1 MKFPRIT
8 LNLCAI
14 AIGSSLTCT
23 VLAANLGLSDTPL
36 FAGSTAAPLTLMVMG
51 RDHKLYY
58 EAYNDASD
66 LDGDGTIDV
75 GYKPD
80 DINYYGYFGSRLCY
94 SYNSGSRVF
103 IPSATANDKKCSGA
117 WSGDFLNYLTTS
129 RIDALRK
136 VFYGGLRSTDNASE
150 TILERSFIPQDA
162 HSWGKEY
169 TSIAVNGYDIRDYT
183 PLSLPAT
190 GTRHLFVNTTT
201 TSNGAPFLRVLN
213 DSSFRIWN
221 WVSKERPVADSTCVN
236 NSGNSVNCAA
246 SPSVI
251 TDYTVRNQVC
261 VSTALKE
268 ENCQLYSGGTYK
280 PVGILQE
287 FGENESMLF
296 GLLTGS
302 YAKNTS
308 GGVLRKNIGSFTDE
322 INAATGQF
330 TDITGIVGTID
341 KLMTTGF
348 DYGSHSYNSNCGWI
362 TNRAINEGECR
373 MWGNPIGEMMYE
385 GLRYFSGKSG
395 PTSAY
400 AISSSGNDDANLGL
414 PLPAWT
420 NPYSVNS
427 QCAKPFEIV
436 ISDINPSFDTDQL
449 PGVNSNFGSFSG
461 DLSGLNVEALA
472 NTISANEP
480 DVSGQKF
487 IGQVGGTTD
496 GAPTA
501 KSVTSLGNIRGL
513 APEEPTK
520 KGGYYSASVAYYGK
534 MTDINSI
541 EGNQFVDTFS
551 VALASPLPKIEIPVG
566 DTIITLVPFAKSVG
580 GSNISPVQGDFQP
593 TNTIVDFYIDSLT
606 ANSGSFRINYEDVE
620 QGADHDMDA
629 IVKYEYTVN
638 NDNTV
643 TIQLTSTYAAGG
655 IIQHMGYVIS
665 GTTNDGTYL
674 EVRDIDTAA
683 GSDPDYFL
691 DTPPAESPGG
701 NWNDSTALPLTAT
714 RTFTPNPS
722 ANSASLLNNPLW
734 YAAKWGGYVESEI
747 DANNKPD
754 KSIEWDKDNNGDPD
768 NYFLVT
774 NALNLKTQLTTAFN
788 EIIDRSASGSSAA
801 LNSGELNTDTM
812 LYRPQ
817 FNTSG
822 WTGELSAFSVNA
834 VAPASSGDTPL
845 GAISATPNWVA
856 SQKLPAPT
864 LRRIITH
871 DGTANDGTNGT
882 RFSWS
887 APGLSNDQKAI
898 LDKNINGVT
907 DNNGQARL
915 NFIRGDRSNE
925 GSPFRVREGILGDL
939 VNSSPVFVG
948 APDAFYPES
957 WASGSETDYETFATS
972 NRTRTPVIYIGGN
985 DGMLHGFN
993 ADTGVELMAYIPKTI
1008 FSNLSALTSP
1018 SYSHK
1023 FYADGTPTVVDAF
1036 LGGSW
1041 RTILSAGLNKGGQG
1055 IYTLDVTNPNSFSSM
1070 SANIVKWEFTDT
1082 DDSDLGYTYG
1092 QPAIIRMKNGMWVA
1106 AFGNGYNNTENDDAA
1121 STTGNAVL
1129 YIVNLANGNLIKKFD
1144 TGVGTAQDPQSLS
1157 RPNGM
1162 ASPSPVDLDGDS
1174 IVDVI
1179 YAGDLFGNLWKIDVS
1194 NVDVEQWDFAFK
1206 QNENNIPFFVAKGT
1220 GGLIQPITSALEV
1233 GPGPDANEVL
1243 IYFGTGKYLETS
1255 DNSIIAA
1262 QRQSFYGVID
1272 RGGSISNSRAA
1283 LLEQTVVKTV
1293 TETCTNNDGVDVSCV
1308 LRVTSKNS
1316 YAKPSPESGWYLDLP
1331 DMGERVVSTPTLRGE
1346 RILFVSL
1353 IPSGEQCGASGDG
1366 WLMELSALDGK
1377 RLLESPFDIDGDK
1390 AFTSN
1395 DFVDVGTTSDPY
1407 RAPVSGM
1414 KYLDGAPAGI
1424 PSILTDKTRGKEY
1437 KYTQLSSGGTNII
1450 VENPDDLSVGRQS
1463 WRILQ
1468 QK

>member
-1 MKFPRIT
+1 MKFQRVI
-8 LNLCAI
+8 LNFSGIIVSFC
-14 AIGSSLTCT
+14 
-23 VLAANLGLSDTPL
+23 LAANGYTANLGLSDTPL
-36 FAGSTAAPLTLMVMG
+36 FAGTTAAPLTLMVMG

-66 LDGDGTIDV
+66 LDGDGILDV

-80 DINYYGYFGSRLCY
+80 DINYYGYFGTNLCY
-94 SYNSGSRVF
+94 SYDSGAQVF
-103 IPSATANDKKCSGA
+103 SPTATTTNKKCSGA
-117 WSGDFLNYLTTS
+117 WSGDFLNYVTTS

-136 VFYGGLRSTDNASE
+136 VFYGGLRSTDSAGE

-162 HSWGKEY
+162 HSWGKEF

-183 PLSLPAT
+183 PMGIPTA

-221 WVSKERPVADSTCVN
+221 WVSKERPVADSTCI
-236 NSGNSVNCAA
+236 NSSGDTVNCAIA
-246 SPSVI
+246 PSVI
-251 TDYTVRNQVC
+251 TDYTVRNKVC
-261 VSTALKE
+261 VSSSLKAA
-268 ENCQLYSGGTYK
+268 NCQLYSSGSYK

-308 GGVLRKNIGSFTDE
+308 GGVLRKNIGSITDE

-341 KLMTTGF
+341 RLMTIGF
-348 DYGSHSYNSNCGWI
+348 DYASNSYNSNCGWI

-373 MWGNPIGEMMYE
+373 MWGNPVGEMMYE

-395 PTSAY
+395 PTPAY
-400 AISSSGNDDANLGL
+400 AISSSGNDDASLGL

-420 NPYSVNS
+420 NPYATYS

-436 ISDINPSFDTDQL
+436 ISDINPSYDTDQL

-461 DLSGLNVEALA
+461 DLTGLNVENLA

-480 DVSGQKF
+480 DVTGQKF
-487 IGQVGGTTD
+487 IGQVNGTSD

-513 APEEPTK
+513 SPEEPTK
-520 KGGYYSASVAYYGK
+520 KGGYYSASVAYFGK
-534 MTDINSI
+534 ITDINSV
-541 EGNQFVDTFS
+541 EGEQFVDTFS
-551 VALASPLPKIEIPVG
+551 IALASPLPKIEIPVNG
-566 DTIITLVPFAKSVG
+566 KTITLVPFAKSVG
-580 GSNISPVQGDFQP
+580 GSSISPISGDFQP
-593 TNTIVDFYIDSLT
+593 TNTIVDFYVDSLS
-606 ANSGSFRINYEDVE
+606 ASSGRFRINYEDVE

-629 IVKYEYTVN
+629 IVQYEYTVN

-643 TIQLTSTYAAGG
+643 TITLTSTYAAGG

-691 DTPPAESPGG
+691 DTPPNENPGG
-701 NWNDSTALPLTAT
+701 NWSDSTALPLTAT
-714 RTFTPNPS
+714 RIFTPNPL

-734 YAAKWGGYVESEI
+734 YAAKWGGYVESTA
-747 DANNKPD
+747 DSNNKPD
-754 KSIEWDKDNNGDPD
+754 QLSEWDKDNNGDPD

-788 EIIDRSASGSSAA
+788 EIIDRGASGSSAA
-801 LNSGELNTDTM
+801 LSSGELNTDTM
-812 LYRPQ
+812 LYKPQ

-822 WTGELSAFSVNA
+822 WTGELSAYSVNA
-834 VAPASSGDTPL
+834 IAPANSGDTPL
-845 GAISATPNWVA
+845 GAVNTTASWVA
-856 SQKLPAPT
+856 SEQLPSASI
-864 LRRIITH
+864 RKIMTH
-871 DGTANDGTNGT
+871 DGAANDGSNGT
-882 RFSWS
+882 PFLWS
-887 APGLSNDQKAI
+887 APGLSGAQKAI
-898 LDKNINGVT
+898 LDKTSSGVT

-925 GSPFRVREGILGDL
+925 GSPFRTREGILGDM

-957 WASGSETDYETFATS
+957 WGSGSESSYESFATS
-972 NRTRTPVIYIGGN
+972 KSTRTQVVYIGGN

-993 ADTGVELMAYIPKTI
+993 AETGVELFAYIPKSV
-1008 FSNLSALTSP
+1008 FSNLSALTTP
-1018 SYSHK
+1018 GYNHK
-1023 FYADGTPTVVDAF
+1023 YYADGTPTVVDAF
-1036 LGGSW
+1036 YGGSW
-1041 RTILSAGLNKGGQG
+1041 HTTLSAGLNKGGQG
-1055 IYTLDVTNPNSFSSM
+1055 IYTLDVTDPGTFSAM
-1070 SANIVKWEFTDT
+1070 SSSIVRWEFTDA

-1092 QPAIIRMKNGMWVA
+1092 QPAIIRMQNNKWA
-1106 AFGNGYNNTENDDAA
+1106 AVFGNGYNNTQNDGSV

-1129 YIVNLANGNLIKKFD
+1129 YIVDLADGSLIRKLD
-1144 TGVGTAQDPQSLS
+1144 TGVGTAQDPLSLS

-1174 IVDVI
+1174 IVDAI
-1179 YAGDLFGNLWKIDVS
+1179 YVGDLFGNLWKINVS
-1194 NVDVEQWDFAFK
+1194 NADAAQWDFAFK
-1206 QNENNIPFFVAKGT
+1206 LSGNNLPFFVAKDSSDV
-1220 GGLIQPITSALEV
+1220 IQPITSALEV
-1233 GPGPDANEVL
+1233 GPGPDTDEVL
-1243 IYFGTGKYLETS
+1243 IYFGTGKYLETK
-1255 DNSIIAA
+1255 DNTIVGA
-1262 QRQSFYGVID
+1262 QTQSFYGVID
-1272 RGGSISNSRAA
+1272 RGINITTGRNA
-1283 LLEQTVVKTV
+1283 LLAQTVLQTV
-1293 TETCTNNDGVDVSCV
+1293 SQTCTNNDGDDISCL
-1308 LRVTSKNS
+1308 LRVTSSNS
-1316 YAKPSPESGWYLDLP
+1316 YATPTPESGWYLDLP
-1331 DMGERVVSTPTLRGE
+1331 DLGERVVSTPTLHGE

-1366 WLMELSALDGK
+1366 WLIELSAIDGK
-1377 RLLESPFDIDGDK
+1377 RLVESPFDTDGDK
-1390 AFTSN
+1390 AFTS
-1395 DFVDVGTTSDPY
+1395 DDYVDIGTEADPY
-1407 RAPVSGM
+1407 RVPVSGM
-1414 KYLDGAPAGI
+1414 KFLDGAPAGT
-1424 PSILTDKTRGKEY
+1424 PSILTDKARGKEY
-1437 KYTQLSSGGTNII
+1437 KYTQLSSGKTNVI

-1463 WRILQ
+1463 WRILKQ
-1468 QK
+1468 Q